1 MELEI
6 VKSQKDPEVIASIV
20 HLMDV
25 EVLDDGQTV
34 GKLPEQMAIFER
46 DLFDRTSKVLLSFG
60 GVLNREAGGFLFPS
74 SVSIEDIVDTLLNTE
89 PNFMENTQEP
99 ENFDE
104 IQGGDQNLDQ
114 MIRSQSGT
122 EK

>member
-25 EVLDDGQTV
+25 EVLEDGQTI
-34 GKLPEQMAIFER
+34 GKLPDEMAIFER
-46 DLFDRTSKVLLSFG
+46 DLFDRTSEVLTSFG
-60 GVLNREAGGFLFPS
+60 GVLNREVGGFLFPS
-74 SVSIEDIVDTLLNTE
+74 GVNIEEIVDTLLNTE
-89 PNFMENTQEP
+89 PNFAEYTQEP
-99 ENFDE
+99 EKFE
-104 IQGGDQNLDQ
+104 KVQGGDQNLDQ

>member
-6 VKSQKDPEVIASIV
+6 VKSQKDAEVIASIV

-34 GKLPEQMAIFER
+34 GKLPEQMAIFEG

-60 GVLNREAGGFLFPS
+60 GVLNREVGGFLFPS
-74 SVSIEDIVDTLLNTE
+74 SVSIEEIIDTLLNTE
-89 PNFMENTQEP
+89 PNFTEKTQEP
-99 ENFDE
+99 EIFGE
-104 IQGGDQNLDQ
+104 VQGGDQNQNQ

-122 EK
+122 GK

>member
-1 MELEI
+1 MELDI

-25 EVLDDGQTV
+25 EVLEDGKTV

-46 DLFDRTSKVLLSFG
+46 DLFDRTSEVLLSYG

-74 SVSIEDIVDTLLNTE
+74 SVNIEEIVDTLLNTE
-89 PNFMENTQEP
+89 PNFAEYTQEP
-99 ENFDE
+99 EKLE
-104 IQGGDQNLDQ
+104 KVQGGDQNLDQ
-114 MIRSQSGT
+114 MIRSQSRT